1 LRGRGGLVG
10 LCGLLLVQCF
20 AAPERGCE
28 DASGLFVEYHLCM
41 PAAEFAVVTVPTL
54 VADLI
59 PADFDGEGLA
69 NDLAGL
75 MYSGNGVV
83 ADASAL
89 VMRMRA
95 DLREPGIV
103 AVSLPSGTTGLTPVS
118 AGSNRQDLVYV
129 ADPSNGEDVGIMG
142 LIHNDD
148 GTFAGPAIE
157 HDLRGN
163 VFLLGEYGCRAPRGV
178 MTADKNAS
186 VLVSCE
192 QNEPKR
198 DMMGTLLFQGS
209 DVAIV
214 DLIAFE
220 SPAPNDY
227 YAAAADPDVS
237 GVHGSVLVDINGD
250 ATLDGAGISKPVEAA
265 DGKDRVVAEDHKVV
279 VVAVPKGMFPK
290 IYPVY
295 VDEGPIEALYAAD
308 LDGDGGPE
316 LIARHLDRGLLTIL
330 RQTAKGSFEYAVAQ
344 SLEVTQPVDVAV
356 GDFTG
361 DGGLDIAV
369 VHAVS
374 DDRLEAAVFI
384 RAPDQGAGEFA
395 YGFTPM
401 GGVAGDEVATA
412 IAALDVDDDEAL
424 DLALAV
430 LVPNKGTEIRVFL
443 NRSAGPR

>member
-1 LRGRGGLVG
+1 VG
-10 LCGLLLVQCF
+10 LCGLLLAQCF
-20 AAPERGCE
+20 AVPERGCE
-28 DASGLFVEYHLCM
+28 DASGLFVEHHLCM
-41 PAAEFAVVTVPTL
+41 PAAEFAVVTVPAL
-54 VADLI
+54 VADLL

-75 MYSGNGVV
+75 MYSGDGVV
-83 ADASAL
+83 PDASAL

-95 DLREPGIV
+95 DLREPGNL
-103 AVSLPSGTTGLTPVS
+103 AVPLPPGTTGLTPVS

-129 ADPSNGEDVGIMG
+129 ADPSYGVEVGILG
-142 LIHNDD
+142 LIRNDD

-163 VFLLGEYGCRAPRGV
+163 IILLGDYGCRAPRGV
-178 MTADKNAS
+178 VTSDKNSS
-186 VLVSCE
+186 VLVSCD
-192 QNEPKR
+192 QNEPKL
-198 DMMGTLLFQGS
+198 DGMGGVLYQGS

-214 DLIAFE
+214 DLIAFV

-227 YAAAADPDVS
+227 YVAAHDPNVS
-237 GVHGSVLVDINGD
+237 GVHGAVLLDVDGD
-250 ATLDGAGISKPVEAA
+250 DALDGAVISKPVEIA
-265 DGKDRVVAEDHKVV
+265 DGKDRVAAEDHKVV
-279 VVAVPKGMFPK
+279 VVAVPKGMLPQV
-290 IYPVY
+290 YPVY
-295 VDEGPIEALYAAD
+295 VDEGPIEALYVAD
-308 LDGDGGPE
+308 LDGDGGSE
-316 LIARHLDRGLLTIL
+316 LIARHLDHGLLTIL
-330 RQTAKGSFEYAVAQ
+330 RQKTKGSFEYAVAQ
-344 SLEVTQPVDVAV
+344 TLEVTQPVDVAI

-374 DDRLEAAVFI
+374 DERLEAAVFI
-384 RAPDQGAGEFA
+384 RAPDQGEGEYG

-401 GGVAGDEVATA
+401 GGVGGDEVATA

-430 LVPNKGTEIRVFL
+430 LVPDKGTEIRVFL